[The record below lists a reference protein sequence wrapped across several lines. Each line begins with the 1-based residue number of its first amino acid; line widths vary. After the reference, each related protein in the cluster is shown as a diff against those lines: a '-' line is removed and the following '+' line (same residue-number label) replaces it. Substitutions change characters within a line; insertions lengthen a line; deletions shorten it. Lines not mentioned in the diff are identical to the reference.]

1 MKDPLDLSVTRKRHA
16 WPEGKRVAATITID
30 FDGESREKGRKENHL
45 GKNSHGR
52 YSAKCGVPRYLD
64 LCDELGI
71 RTTFFVPGYDAELH
85 PQSVRD
91 IEARGHEVAAHGYEH
106 EGWDPGDAEPELL
119 RKSHRILS
127 ALMKAPPRGWRSPGG
142 SKTEVTMRTLLD
154 LGYVWDS
161 SEKDYDLP
169 FMPDVPRDRERKLIT
184 LPNNVSSLD
193 DFPFYRVSYTPPSEI
208 LAHWIEEFEAIRA
221 ENGYFDLTIHPRCGY
236 GSGTPARA
244 NVVRELVRYMQ
255 ATGDVVFLTLGEL
268 ADWCLQ
274 RPEEFQRDFAP
285 AQIGGAQ

>member
-1 MKDPLDLSVTRKRHA
+1 MTDPLDLSVARKRHA
-16 WPEGKRVAATITID
+16 WPGGKRVVATITID
-30 FDGESREKGRKENHL
+30 FDGESREKGRKETRL

-71 RTTFFVPGYDAELH
+71 KATYFVPGYDAELH
-85 PQSVRD
+85 PEQVQE
-91 IEARGHEVAAHGYEH
+91 IEARGHEVAAHGYLH
-106 EGWDPGDAEPELL
+106 EGWDPGDAEPDLL
-119 RKSHRILS
+119 RKSHGILS

-154 LGYVWDS
+154 MAYVWDS

-169 FMPDVPRDRERKLIT
+169 FMPPVPADRERRLIT

-193 DFPFYRVSYTPPSEI
+193 DYPFYRVSYTPPSEI

-221 ENGYFDLTIHPRCGY
+221 ENGFFDLTVHPRCGY

-244 NVVRELVRYMQ
+244 NVVRDLVRHMQ
-255 ATGDVVFLTLGEL
+255 ATGDVAFVTLGEL
-268 ADWCLQ
+268 ADWCVARQ
-274 RPEEFQRDFAP
+274 DDFARDFPP
-285 AQIGGAQ
+285 AGGAK